1 MPELIAKQNMRYGT
15 RALKAG
21 DVFTANPRDAN
32 LLTRLGRAT
41 AAEDRGKVQ
50 VPPAPA
56 STVKL
61 AEKVQPQP
69 QNTAETLTDA
79 PQPPIE
85 PAPGVDTGE
94 RETAL
99 SRLRREYQEITG
111 LRADQRLSAK
121 SLRRK
126 IERALAGQSS

>member
-41 AAEDRGKVQ
+41 AAEARGTVE
-50 VPPAPA
+50 VPPIPA
-56 STVKL
+56 KTAKL
-61 AEKVQPQP
+61 AEKVEPQP

-79 PQPPIE
+79 GQPPID
-85 PAPGVDTGE
+85 AGAGVDTGE
-94 RETAL
+94 GETAV
-99 SRLRREYQEITG
+99 SRLRRELEALTG
-111 LRADQRLSAK
+111 LPVDQRWGTRTLK
-121 SLRRK
+121 RK
-126 IERALAGQSS
+126 IERARTGHSG